1 MTDDLTKKKAGLIPL
16 DAGYVLETDVA
27 DRPRELSIR
36 APDGRVCLQVTL
48 TPEGPRVELDS
59 VSLSIAARGDLK
71 MSCDNMELRAEKDL
85 ALSAGGDVTLRAE
98 GELTT
103 EGLAQTIRATRGD
116 VQVKANDDV
125 DLDGERIRLNSPR
138 VLK

>member
-1 MTDDLTKKKAGLIPL
+1 MTDKLTKKPASEIQLSG
-16 DAGYVLETDVA
+16 GYVMETDA
-27 DRPRELSIR
+27 EDRPRDLSIR
-36 APDGRVCLQVTL
+36 APDGRVCLKVTL

-59 VSLSIAARGDLK
+59 VSLSIAARGDLT
-71 MSCDNMELRAEKDL
+71 MSCENMELRAEKDL

-98 GELTT
+98 GELST
-103 EGLAQTIRATRGD
+103 EGLSQTIRASRGD

-125 DLDGERIRLNSPR
+125 ALDGERIRLNSPR

>member
-1 MTDDLTKKKAGLIPL
+1 MTDELTRKPSNLIPL
-16 DAGYVLETDVA
+16 DSGYVMETDA
-27 DRPRELSIR
+27 SDRPRDLCIR
-36 APDGRVCLQVTL
+36 APDGRVCLKVTL

-59 VSLSIAARGDLK
+59 VSLSIAARGDLT
-71 MSCDNMELRAEKDL
+71 MSCENMELRAEKDL

-98 GELTT
+98 GELST
-103 EGLAQTIRATRGD
+103 EGLSQTIRASRGD

-125 DLDGERIRLNSPR
+125 ALDGERIRLNSPR